1 MPSSLAPRRRGR
13 VLAFVALALA
23 LAAAPRPALAWN
35 KAGHM
40 VTGVLAY
47 RTLASRDPAVA
58 ARIVELL
65 KQHPDYEKSW
75 LPLIQASGLAH
86 DEMLFALAARWPD
99 DVRND
104 PNFHRGSWHYVNFP
118 LVAPGDT
125 TRPPAANAGD
135 LLNVLPKTIAVLR
148 DSLTPAPQKAIAL
161 CWLFHLTGDIHQPL
175 HAVSLFGE
183 RWPQGDRGGNLF
195 WVKPGVVD
203 RAVNLHAFWDDV
215 VLPDE
220 DARPAPVGEAAS
232 RLAKAFPRDALATEV
247 AVLDPIVWARD
258 ESLAIARAD
267 AYRDFGMPG
276 AAQADRAPIVPS
288 GYKAAVR
295 AVAERRLTLASY
307 RLAEELSAALR

>member
-1 MPSSLAPRRRGR
+1 MPSFFAPSLRGR
-13 VLAFVALALA
+13 VLAIATLALA
-23 LAAAPRPALAWN
+23 FAASPRPALAWN

-47 RTLASRDPAVA
+47 RTLATRDPAA
-58 ARIVELL
+58 AAHVVTLL
-65 KQHPDYEKSW
+65 KQHPDYEKHW
-75 LPLIQASGLAH
+75 LPLIQSSGLPH
-86 DEMLFALAARWPD
+86 DEMLFAMAARWPD

-125 TRPPAANAGD
+125 TTPPATNAGD
-135 LLNVLPKTIAVLR
+135 LLDVLPKTIAVLR

-183 RWPQGDRGGNLF
+183 RWPRGDRGGNMF

-220 DARPAPVGEAAS
+220 DARPAPVGVAAD
-232 RLAKAFPRDALATEV
+232 RLAKAFPRDALATEA

-258 ESLAIARAD
+258 ESVAIARTE
-267 AYRDFGMPG
+267 AYRDFAMPG
-276 AAQADRAPIVPS
+276 AAQPDRAPIVPS
-288 GYKAAVR
+288 GYKAAAR
-295 AVAERRLTLASY
+295 AVAERQITLASY
-307 RLAEELSAALR
+307 RLAEELSAAFR